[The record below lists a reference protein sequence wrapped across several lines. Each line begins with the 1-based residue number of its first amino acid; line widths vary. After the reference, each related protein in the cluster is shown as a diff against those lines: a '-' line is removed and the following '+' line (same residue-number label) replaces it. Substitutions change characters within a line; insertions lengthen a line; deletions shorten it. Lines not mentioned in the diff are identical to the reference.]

1 MVHMRRQL
9 REALTASLDGIDG
22 VRVLQTH
29 RIAMA
34 VALAEQGTS
43 AVCVFPIGDLEPQ
56 RISNSIQGPRPTY
69 RSFQFGV
76 AIVVND
82 EDADEGRLDEIDAEI
97 ERRIFESGTPLRA
110 LATRDIINRGGEV
123 SVIETSESAVALVT
137 VYELVAP
144 MREGE
149 PTRSA

>member
-1 MVHMRRQL
+1 MRRQI
-9 REALTASLDGIDG
+9 REALAASLEGIEN
-22 VRVLQTH
+22 VRILQTH
-29 RIAMA
+29 RIAMG

-43 AVCVFPIGDLEPQ
+43 AVCVFPIADLEPQ
-56 RISNSIQGPRPTY
+56 RINNAIQGPKPTY

-76 AIVVND
+76 AIIVND
-82 EDADEGRLDEIDAEI
+82 EDAEDGRLDEIDAEI
-97 ERRIFESGTPLRA
+97 ERRIFAEGTPLRA
-110 LATRDIINRGGEV
+110 LATRDIISRGGEPAALEM
-123 SVIETSESAVALVT
+123 SDSAYLFVT

>member
-1 MVHMRRQL
+1 MVHMRRQI
-9 REALTASLDGIDG
+9 REALVAALDGIEG

-29 RIAMA
+29 RIAMG

-43 AVCVFPIGDLEPQ
+43 AVCVFPIADLEPQ
-56 RISNSIQGPRPTY
+56 RINNAIQGPKPTY

-76 AIVVND
+76 AIIVND
-82 EDADEGRLDEIDAEI
+82 EDAEDGRLDEIDAEI
-97 ERRIFESGTPLRA
+97 ERRVFAEGTPLRA
-110 LATRDIINRGGEV
+110 LATRDIINRGGEI

-149 PTRSA
+149 PNR

>member
-1 MVHMRRQL
+1 MVHMRRQI
-9 REALTASLDGIDG
+9 REALAASLEGIEG
-22 VRVLQTH
+22 VRILQTH
-29 RIAMA
+29 RLAMA

-43 AVCVFPIGDLEPQ
+43 AVCVFPIADLEPQ
-56 RISNSIQGPRPTY
+56 RISNSIQGARPTY

-82 EDADEGRLDEIDAEI
+82 EDADEGRLDTIDAEI
-97 ERRIFESGTPLRA
+97 ERRIFAEGTPLRA
-110 LATRDIINRGGEV
+110 LATRDIINRGGEI

>member
-1 MVHMRRQL
+1 MVHMRRQI
-9 REALTASLDGIDG
+9 REALASSLEGIEG
-22 VRVLQTH
+22 VRILQTH

-43 AVCVFPIGDLEPQ
+43 AVCVFPITDPEPQ
-56 RISNSIQGPRPTY
+56 RINNAIQGPKPTY

-76 AIVVND
+76 AIVVTD
-82 EDADEGRLDEIDAEI
+82 EDAEDGRLDEIDAEI
-97 ERRIFESGTPLRA
+97 ERRIFAEGTPLRA
-110 LATRDIINRGGEV
+110 LATRDIINRGGEI
-123 SVIETSESAVALVT
+123 SIIETSESAVALVT